1 LNCPECGGKEPKYV
15 GLILHDLRR
24 SAVRNMMRRGVPQA
38 VAMKI
43 SGHRTIAVF
52 NRYNIVSEDDLRDAA
67 KKIEN
72 GRENSLS
79 TAQVAARALGNPAVK
94 PQLTN

>member
-1 LNCPECGGKEPKYV
+1 VPECGGKDLKYV

-24 SAVRNMMRRGVPQA
+24 SAVRNIIRCGVPQA

-52 NRYNIVSEDDLRDAA
+52 NRYNIVSEDDLKDAA
-67 KKIEN
+67 KKIES
-72 GRENSLS
+72 GTENSLS
-79 TAQVAARALGNPAVK
+79 TAQVAAHALGNPTLK